1 MGSNSLVKSWAVLS
15 GIILVAIGLLGFISN
30 PIVGKAD
37 GALVATNELHNV
49 VHILTGVVALWI
61 GLGLRGSAQATAMVG
76 FGALYT
82 IVLIATLVSPDLFGL
97 FGGYTAGPAEHLI
110 HGGLAVVSIAV
121 GLMGRPGVV
130 EA

>member
-1 MGSNSLVKSWAVLS
+1 MSSSLVKPWAVLS
-15 GIILVAIGLLGFISN
+15 GVILVVVGLLGFIDN
-30 PIVGKAD
+30 PIVGKAG
-37 GALVATNELHNV
+37 GALVSTNELHNL

-61 GLGLRGSAQATAMVG
+61 GYGLRGAPQATAMVG

-82 IVLIATLVSPDLFGL
+82 IVLLATLVSPDLFGL
-97 FGGYTAGPAEHLI
+97 FAGYAAGPAEHLI

-121 GLMGRPGVV
+121 GLMGRPSMA